1 VREASVVSV
10 PLPATGGLVDVFTAH
25 GQSYLRD
32 IQKDLVLR
40 MIARSGY
47 RWHNAAARN
56 EMLQILR
63 YLTIRKGGIYMHWDA
78 LAARSE
84 PHKSNNVMAL
94 GRRVAASHAH
104 AAADH
109 RRFIARLV
117 ELLFNNTPDN
127 KKMCFVKEE
136 VFGITDGGP
145 IIGAD
150 HPVMTEVFA
159 IPIVGALCTYSNFRG
174 VLARCF
180 ESADRCPGLAGNF
193 QSKVLFETK
202 GSEKLGETTV
212 LQNRLHPSQQK
223 IFDLLG
229 THRPAQSPRARTPES
244 IRERSVDAATG
255 NPVEFSCWPSSR
267 VERFLLS
274 QC

>member
-1 VREASVVSV
+1 VRTPSVVSV
-10 PLPATGGLVDVFTAH
+10 PLPATGGLVDVLAGH
-25 GQSYLRD
+25 GQTYVRD
-32 IQKDLVLR
+32 IQKDLVPR
-40 MIARSGY
+40 IIANSGY

-84 PHKSNNVMAL
+84 DHRSNNVMAL

-104 AAADH
+104 AANNH
-109 RRFIARLV
+109 RRYIARLV

-150 HPVMTEVFA
+150 HPLMTEIFA
-159 IPIVGALCTYSNFRG
+159 IPIAGALCRSSKFRG

-180 ESADRCPGLAGNF
+180 ESADRCAGLAGNF
-193 QSKVLFETK
+193 QSKVLFEK
-202 GSEKLGETTV
+202 KESEVLGETNV
-212 LQNRLHPSQQK
+212 LQNRMHPSQQK
-223 IFDLLG
+223 LFDLLG
-229 THRPAQSPRARTPES
+229 THCPPPSPVSPLFIRPSLDMQ
-244 IRERSVDAATG
+244 
-255 NPVEFSCWPSSR
+255 
-267 VERFLLS
+267 LLGI
-274 QC
+274 Q